1 MRLYEITNQFEN
13 VFNQLD
19 ENGELSQ
26 EMMESL
32 DSLKDDFENK
42 AISVACYIKN
52 IEAEEAAI
60 EHAIDDMK
68 ARKAKL
74 AKKAESLS
82 DYLQCNLQK
91 LSIHEIKSSPY
102 FKIKLK
108 QCPPSVDV
116 FDEKAIPPEF
126 WREKVT
132 TTTSVDK
139 IKLKE
144 VMSEGVEVPGATI
157 QRKLKL
163 EIK

>member
-1 MRLYEITNQFEN
+1 
-13 VFNQLD
+13 
-19 ENGELSQ
+19 
-26 EMMESL
+26 
-32 DSLKDDFENK
+32 
-42 AISVACYIKN
+42 
-52 IEAEEAAI
+52 
-60 EHAIDDMK
+60 MK
-68 ARKAKL
+68 VRKAKL
-74 AKKAESLS
+74 TKKAESLS

-91 LSIHEIKSSPY
+91 LSINEIKSSPY

-144 VMSEGVEVPGATI
+144 VMSEGIEVPGATI